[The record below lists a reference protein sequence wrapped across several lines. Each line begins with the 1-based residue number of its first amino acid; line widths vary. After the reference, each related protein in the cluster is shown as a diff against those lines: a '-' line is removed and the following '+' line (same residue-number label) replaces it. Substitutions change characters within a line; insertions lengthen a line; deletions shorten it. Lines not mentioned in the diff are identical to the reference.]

1 MSKLALEAAVRGHH
15 SAQAKPGVLD
25 VVVLDTECL
34 GHALRDPGDDEP
46 ALSLNDGVLQ
56 NIHHEDM
63 LAHAAG
69 RTFPRER
76 PDLLSIE
83 PVSVLGGMTYLWFGA
98 AMR

>member
-1 MSKLALEAAVRGHH
+1 MEVQAIAKRTLPEPDFVSKLALEAAVRGHH

-63 LAHAAG
+63 LAYAAG
-69 RTFPRER
+69 
-76 PDLLSIE
+76 
-83 PVSVLGGMTYLWFGA
+83 GQC
-98 AMR
+98 